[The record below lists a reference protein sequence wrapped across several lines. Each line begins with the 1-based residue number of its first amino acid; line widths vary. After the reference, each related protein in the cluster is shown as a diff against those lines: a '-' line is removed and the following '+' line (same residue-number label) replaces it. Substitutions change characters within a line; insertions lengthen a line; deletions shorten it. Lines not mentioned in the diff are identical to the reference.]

1 LKLLNCFFFSL
12 FYKIILSMEEYN
24 GDVINNF
31 RQAVKSC
38 LTLLS
43 VPVKTRHIE
52 ADEIKTTAEVATHRL
67 IEAARR
73 SERHFVRLYALFSA
87 YCPEEVLKEEIN
99 DMKQEIER
107 KKNMLL
113 KHEEKMIAWEQ
124 ILSEAET
131 PLTS

>member
-1 LKLLNCFFFSL
+1 M
-12 FYKIILSMEEYN
+12 LSMEEYN

-73 SERHFVRLYALFSA
+73 SERHFNRLYALFSA
-87 YCPEEVLKEEIN
+87 YCPEEVLKEEMN

-107 KKNMLL
+107 KKNMILR
-113 KHEEKMIAWEQ
+113 HEEKMLAWEQ
-124 ILSEAET
+124 ILSEAVA
-131 PLTS
+131 PMAS